1 MIFKFHSFKS
11 FTKLFKKKKKRKRDA
26 NFPSK
31 DKIKT
36 FLNKSPEIA
45 LIGRRLRIG
54 RKRLLFQGGSFV
66 FYQSGWRTGRREG
79 KSDTCKEYKRLAG
92 LLVGMSTRN
101 IENILPG
108 L

>member
-1 MIFKFHSFKS
+1 MIFIKLCSFKS
-11 FTKLFKKKKKRKRDA
+11 FAKLFKKRKKEI
-26 NFPSK
+26 NFPFK
-31 DKIKT
+31 DKIKI
-36 FLNKSPEIA
+36 FLNKSSEIA
-45 LIGRRLRIG
+45 LIGTRLRIR

-66 FYQSGWRTGRREG
+66 FYQSGWRTGRRAG

-101 IENILPG
+101 IENILPS